1 MKKNLVS
8 SMLSAAMV
16 LSLAASMTSHAS
28 ASALLKQDASVV
40 TDKTVKTGTLLISVN
55 PEIKMDYNY
64 KGRVL
69 KLSGM
74 NESGRA
80 VVRDMKNYQYDP
92 CDEVMEDLIREIY
105 EDGYF
110 DTQKNQPAKNLL
122 IKLEAGSKTPDSQ
135 FLEDVADSARYTLK
149 DCGLKSS
156 TITVNTS
163 DLDNKGRI
171 GIQKARE
178 LALAHAGL
186 KDAVFSEGEYDL
198 DDGIYELEFT
208 AGGIEY
214 EYEVNA
220 FTGKI
225 TAADRE
231 HNDDWDAWNDDDRYD
246 DDHDD
251 DDRFDDDRFDDDH
264 DDDDRFDDDRFDD
277 DHDDDDHFDDDR
289 FDDDRFDDDH
299 DDDDHDDDDRF
310 DDDHNDDD
318 RDDD

>member
-92 CDEVMEDLIREIY
+92 CDEVMEDLIQEIY

-110 DTQKNQPAKNLL
+110 DTQKNHPAKNLL

-156 TITVNTS
+156 TVTVNTS

-231 HNDDWDAWNDDDRYD
+231 RNDDWDAWNDDDRYD

-251 DDRFDDDRFDDDH
+251 DDRFDDDRFDDD
-264 DDDDRFDDDRFDD
+264 RFDD
-277 DHDDDDHFDDDR
+277 DHDDDDHDDDDHDDDDR

-299 DDDDHDDDDRF
+299 DDDDHDDD
-310 DDDHNDDD
+310 
-318 RDDD
+318 

>member
-110 DTQKNQPAKNLL
+110 DTQKNHPAKNLL

-156 TITVNTS
+156 TVTVNTS

-186 KDAVFSEGEYDL
+186 KDAVFSEGEYNL

-231 HNDDWDAWNDDDRYD
+231 RNDDWDAWTDDDRYD
-246 DDHDD
+246 DAHDD

-277 DHDDDDHFDDDR
+277 DHDDDDHDDDDHDDDDR

-299 DDDDHDDDDRF
+299 DDDDHDDD
-310 DDDHNDDD
+310 

>member
-156 TITVNTS
+156 TVTVNTS

-231 HNDDWDAWNDDDRYD
+231 RNDDWDAWNDDDRYD

-277 DHDDDDHFDDDR
+277 DRFDDDHDDDDR

-299 DDDDHDDDDRF
+299 DDDD
-310 DDDHNDDD
+310 

>member
-110 DTQKNQPAKNLL
+110 DTQKNHPAKNLL

-156 TITVNTS
+156 TVTVNTS

-231 HNDDWDAWNDDDRYD
+231 RNDDWDAWNDDDRYD

-251 DDRFDDDRFDDDH
+251 DDRFDDDRFNDDRFDDDHDDDDHDDDDH

-277 DHDDDDHFDDDR
+277 DHDDDD
-289 FDDDRFDDDH
+289 
-299 DDDDHDDDDRF
+299 
-310 DDDHNDDD
+310 

>member
-110 DTQKNQPAKNLL
+110 DTQKNHPAKNLL
-122 IKLEAGSKTPDSQ
+122 IKLEAGSKTPDSE

-156 TITVNTS
+156 TVTVNTS

-231 HNDDWDAWNDDDRYD
+231 RNDDWDAWNDDDRYD

-277 DHDDDDHFDDDR
+277 DRFDDDHDDDDR

-299 DDDDHDDDDRF
+299 DDDDHDDD
-310 DDDHNDDD
+310 

>member
-8 SMLSAAMV
+8 SMLSAAMI

-110 DTQKNQPAKNLL
+110 DTQKNHPAKNLL

-156 TITVNTS
+156 TVTVNTS

-186 KDAVFSEGEYDL
+186 KDAVFSEGEYNL

-231 HNDDWDAWNDDDRYD
+231 RNDDWDAWTDDDRYD
-246 DDHDD
+246 DTHDD

-277 DHDDDDHFDDDR
+277 DHDDDDHD
-289 FDDDRFDDDH
+289 DDDRFDDDH
-299 DDDDHDDDDRF
+299 DDDDHDDD
-310 DDDHNDDD
+310 

>member
-110 DTQKNQPAKNLL
+110 DTQKNHPAKNLL

-156 TITVNTS
+156 TVTVNTS

-231 HNDDWDAWNDDDRYD
+231 RNDDWDAWNDDDRYD

-251 DDRFDDDRFDDDH
+251 DDRFDDDRFDDD
-264 DDDDRFDDDRFDD
+264 DDR
-277 DHDDDDHFDDDR
+277 FDDDR

-310 DDDHNDDD
+310 DDDHDDDDHDDD

>member
-28 ASALLKQDASVV
+28 ASAPLKQDASVV

-110 DTQKNQPAKNLL
+110 DTQKNHPAKNLL

-135 FLEDVADSARYTLK
+135 FLEDVADCARYTLK
-149 DCGLKSS
+149 DCELKSS
-156 TITVNTS
+156 TVTVNTS

-231 HNDDWDAWNDDDRYD
+231 RNDDWDAWNDDDRYD

-251 DDRFDDDRFDDDH
+251 DDRFDDDLFDDDH

-277 DHDDDDHFDDDR
+277 DRFDDDHDDDDC

-299 DDDDHDDDDRF
+299 DDDDHDDD
-310 DDDHNDDD
+310 

>member
-156 TITVNTS
+156 TVTVNTS

-208 AGGIEY
+208 ADGIEY

-251 DDRFDDDRFDDDH
+251 DDRFDDDH
-264 DDDDRFDDDRFDD
+264 DDDDR
-277 DHDDDDHFDDDR
+277 FDDDR

-299 DDDDHDDDDRF
+299 DDDDHDDDRF
-310 DDDHNDDD
+310 DDDHDDDD

>member
-110 DTQKNQPAKNLL
+110 DTQKNHPAKNLL

-156 TITVNTS
+156 TVTVNTS

-225 TAADRE
+225 TSADRE

-246 DDHDD
+246 DDRFDDDHDD
-251 DDRFDDDRFDDDH
+251 DDDDDDRFDDDH
-264 DDDDRFDDDRFDD
+264 DDD
-277 DHDDDDHFDDDR
+277 
-289 FDDDRFDDDH
+289 
-299 DDDDHDDDDRF
+299 
-310 DDDHNDDD
+310 

>member
-28 ASALLKQDASVV
+28 ASAPLKQDASVV

-110 DTQKNQPAKNLL
+110 DTQKNHPAKNLL

-156 TITVNTS
+156 TVTVNTS

-186 KDAVFSEGEYDL
+186 KDAVFSEGEYNL

-231 HNDDWDAWNDDDRYD
+231 RNDDWDAWTDDDRYD
-246 DDHDD
+246 DTHDD

-277 DHDDDDHFDDDR
+277 DHDDDDHD
-289 FDDDRFDDDH
+289 DDDRFDDDH
-299 DDDDHDDDDRF
+299 DDDDHDDD
-310 DDDHNDDD
+310 

>member
-110 DTQKNQPAKNLL
+110 DTQKNHPAKNLL

-149 DCGLKSS
+149 DCGLKYS
-156 TITVNTS
+156 TVTVNTS

-214 EYEVNA
+214 EVNA

-225 TAADRE
+225 TASDRE
-231 HNDDWDAWNDDDRYD
+231 RNDDWDAWNDDDRYD

-251 DDRFDDDRFDDDH
+251 DDRFDDDRFDDD
-264 DDDDRFDDDRFDD
+264 DDRFDN
-277 DHDDDDHFDDDR
+277 DHD
-289 FDDDRFDDDH
+289 DDDH
-299 DDDDHDDDDRF
+299 DDDDHDDD
-310 DDDHNDDD
+310 

>member
-156 TITVNTS
+156 TVTVNTS

-208 AGGIEY
+208 ADGIEY

-277 DHDDDDHFDDDR
+277 D
-289 FDDDRFDDDH
+289 RFDDDH
-299 DDDDHDDDDRF
+299 DDDDHDDDRF
-310 DDDHNDDD
+310 DDDHDDDD

>member
-110 DTQKNQPAKNLL
+110 DTQKNHPAKNLL

-156 TITVNTS
+156 TVTVNTS

-231 HNDDWDAWNDDDRYD
+231 RNDDWDAWNDDDRYD

-264 DDDDRFDDDRFDD
+264 DDDDRDDD
-277 DHDDDDHFDDDR
+277 
-289 FDDDRFDDDH
+289 
-299 DDDDHDDDDRF
+299 
-310 DDDHNDDD
+310 
-318 RDDD
+318 

>member
-1 MKKNLVS
+1 
-8 SMLSAAMV
+8 
-16 LSLAASMTSHAS
+16 MTSHAS

-110 DTQKNQPAKNLL
+110 DTQKNHPAKNLL

-156 TITVNTS
+156 TVTVNTS

-231 HNDDWDAWNDDDRYD
+231 RNDDWDAWNDDDRYD

-251 DDRFDDDRFDDDH
+251 DDRFDDDRFDDD
-264 DDDDRFDDDRFDD
+264 DDR
-277 DHDDDDHFDDDR
+277 FDDDR

-310 DDDHNDDD
+310 DDDRFDDDHDDDD

>member
-110 DTQKNQPAKNLL
+110 DTQKNHPAKNLL

-156 TITVNTS
+156 TVTVNTS

-231 HNDDWDAWNDDDRYD
+231 RNDDWDAWNDDDRYD

-251 DDRFDDDRFDDDH
+251 DDRFDDDRFDDDRFDDDHDDDDHDDDDH

-277 DHDDDDHFDDDR
+277 DHDDDD
-289 FDDDRFDDDH
+289 
-299 DDDDHDDDDRF
+299 
-310 DDDHNDDD
+310 

>member
-156 TITVNTS
+156 TVTVNTS

-231 HNDDWDAWNDDDRYD
+231 RNDDWDAWNDDDRYD

-277 DHDDDDHFDDDR
+277 DHDDDD
-289 FDDDRFDDDH
+289 
-299 DDDDHDDDDRF
+299 RF

>member
-1 MKKNLVS
+1 
-8 SMLSAAMV
+8 
-16 LSLAASMTSHAS
+16 MTSHAS

-110 DTQKNQPAKNLL
+110 DTQKNHPAKNLL

-156 TITVNTS
+156 TVTVNTS

-231 HNDDWDAWNDDDRYD
+231 RNDDWDAWNDDDRYD

-251 DDRFDDDRFDDDH
+251 DDRFDDDRFDDDDDRFDDDRFDDDRFDDDDDHDDDDHDDDDH

-277 DHDDDDHFDDDR
+277 DHDDDD
-289 FDDDRFDDDH
+289 
-299 DDDDHDDDDRF
+299 
-310 DDDHNDDD
+310 

>member
-110 DTQKNQPAKNLL
+110 DTQKNHPAKNLL

-156 TITVNTS
+156 TVTVNTS

-186 KDAVFSEGEYDL
+186 KDAVFSEGEYNL

-231 HNDDWDAWNDDDRYD
+231 RNDDWDAWTDDDRYD
-246 DDHDD
+246 DTHDD

-277 DHDDDDHFDDDR
+277 DHDDDDHD
-289 FDDDRFDDDH
+289 DDDRFDDDH
-299 DDDDHDDDDRF
+299 DHDDH
-310 DDDHNDDD
+310 DDD

>member
-1 MKKNLVS
+1 MKKNLLTS
-8 SMLSAAMV
+8 ILSAAMV
-16 LSLAASMTSHAS
+16 FSLAVSMTSHAS

-110 DTQKNQPAKNLL
+110 DTQKNHPAKNLL

-156 TITVNTS
+156 TVTVNTS

-231 HNDDWDAWNDDDRYD
+231 RNDDWDAWNDDDRYD

-251 DDRFDDDRFDDDH
+251 DDRFDDDRFDDDRFDDDHDDDDHDDDDH

-277 DHDDDDHFDDDR
+277 DHDDDD
-289 FDDDRFDDDH
+289 
-299 DDDDHDDDDRF
+299 
-310 DDDHNDDD
+310 

>member
-156 TITVNTS
+156 TVTVNTS

-231 HNDDWDAWNDDDRYD
+231 RNDDWDAWNDDDRYD

-251 DDRFDDDRFDDDH
+251 DDRFDDDRFDDDRFDDDHDDDDRFDDDH

-277 DHDDDDHFDDDR
+277 DHDDDD
-289 FDDDRFDDDH
+289 
-299 DDDDHDDDDRF
+299 
-310 DDDHNDDD
+310 

>member
-110 DTQKNQPAKNLL
+110 DTQKNHPAKNLL

-156 TITVNTS
+156 TVTVNTS

-231 HNDDWDAWNDDDRYD
+231 RNDDWDAWNDDDRYD

-277 DHDDDDHFDDDR
+277 DHDDDDR

-299 DDDDHDDDDRF
+299 DDDDRF
-310 DDDHNDDD
+310 DDDHDDDD

>member
-40 TDKTVKTGTLLISVN
+40 TDKTVITGTLLISVN

-110 DTQKNQPAKNLL
+110 DTQKNHPAKNLL

-156 TITVNTS
+156 TVTVNTS

-231 HNDDWDAWNDDDRYD
+231 RNDDWDAWNDDDRYD

-251 DDRFDDDRFDDDH
+251 DDRFDDDRFDDD
-264 DDDDRFDDDRFDD
+264 DDR
-277 DHDDDDHFDDDR
+277 FDDDR

-299 DDDDHDDDDRF
+299 DDDDHDDDDHDDDDRFDDDRF
-310 DDDHNDDD
+310 DDDHDDDDYDDD

>member
-28 ASALLKQDASVV
+28 ASALLKQDASIV

-110 DTQKNQPAKNLL
+110 DTQKNHPAKNLL

-156 TITVNTS
+156 TVTVNTS

-178 LALAHAGL
+178 LALAHTGL

-225 TAADRE
+225 TAADWER
-231 HNDDWDAWNDDDRYD
+231 NDDWDAWNDDDRYD

-251 DDRFDDDRFDDDH
+251 DDRFDDDRFDDD
-264 DDDDRFDDDRFDD
+264 DDR
-277 DHDDDDHFDDDR
+277 FDDDR

-299 DDDDHDDDDRF
+299 DDDDHDDDDHDDDDRFDDDRF
-310 DDDHNDDD
+310 DDDHDDDDHDDD

>member
-28 ASALLKQDASVV
+28 ASAPLKQDASVV

-110 DTQKNQPAKNLL
+110 DTQKNHPAKNLL

-156 TITVNTS
+156 TVTVNTS

-186 KDAVFSEGEYDL
+186 KDAVFSEGEYNL

-231 HNDDWDAWNDDDRYD
+231 RNDDWDAWTDDDRYD
-246 DDHDD
+246 DTHDD

-277 DHDDDDHFDDDR
+277 DHDDDDHD
-289 FDDDRFDDDH
+289 DDDRFDDDH
-299 DDDDHDDDDRF
+299 DHDDH
-310 DDDHNDDD
+310 DDD

>member
-110 DTQKNQPAKNLL
+110 DTQKNHPAKNLL

-156 TITVNTS
+156 TVTVNTS

-225 TAADRE
+225 TAADWER
-231 HNDDWDAWNDDDRYD
+231 NDDWDAWNDDDRYD

-251 DDRFDDDRFDDDH
+251 DDRFDDDRFDDD
-264 DDDDRFDDDRFDD
+264 DDR
-277 DHDDDDHFDDDR
+277 FDDDR

-299 DDDDHDDDDRF
+299 DDDDHDDDDHDDDDRFDDDRF
-310 DDDHNDDD
+310 DDDHDDDDHDDD

>member
-28 ASALLKQDASVV
+28 ASAPLKQDASVV

-110 DTQKNQPAKNLL
+110 DTQKNHPAKNLL

-156 TITVNTS
+156 TVTVNTS

-186 KDAVFSEGEYDL
+186 KDAVFSEGEYNL

-231 HNDDWDAWNDDDRYD
+231 RNDDWDAWTDDDRYD
-246 DDHDD
+246 DAHDD

-277 DHDDDDHFDDDR
+277 DHDDDDHD
-289 FDDDRFDDDH
+289 DDDRFDDDH
-299 DDDDHDDDDRF
+299 DDDDHDDD
-310 DDDHNDDD
+310 

>member
-28 ASALLKQDASVV
+28 ASAFLKQDASVV
-40 TDKTVKTGTLLISVN
+40 TGKTVKTGTLLISVN

-156 TITVNTS
+156 TVTVNTS

-231 HNDDWDAWNDDDRYD
+231 RNDDWDAWNDDDRYD

-251 DDRFDDDRFDDDH
+251 DDRFDDDRFDNDH

-277 DHDDDDHFDDDR
+277 DR
-289 FDDDRFDDDH
+289 F
-299 DDDDHDDDDRF
+299 DDDHDDDDRF

>member
-28 ASALLKQDASVV
+28 ASAPLKQDASVV

-110 DTQKNQPAKNLL
+110 DTQKNHPAKNLL

-156 TITVNTS
+156 TVTVNTS

-231 HNDDWDAWNDDDRYD
+231 RNDDWDAWTDDDRYD
-246 DDHDD
+246 DTHDD

-277 DHDDDDHFDDDR
+277 DHDDDDHD
-289 FDDDRFDDDH
+289 DDDRFDDDH
-299 DDDDHDDDDRF
+299 DDDDHDDD
-310 DDDHNDDD
+310 

>member
-110 DTQKNQPAKNLL
+110 DTQKNHPAKNLL

-156 TITVNTS
+156 TVTVNTS

-225 TAADRE
+225 TSADRE

-251 DDRFDDDRFDDDH
+251 DDRFDDDH

-277 DHDDDDHFDDDR
+277 DHDDDNHDDDDH
-289 FDDDRFDDDH
+289 DDDRFDDDH
-299 DDDDHDDDDRF
+299 DDD
-310 DDDHNDDD
+310 

>member
-80 VVRDMKNYQYDP
+80 VVQYDP
-92 CDEVMEDLIREIY
+92 CAEVMEDLIREIY

-110 DTQKNQPAKNLL
+110 DTQKNHPAKNLL

-156 TITVNTS
+156 TVTVNTS

-198 DDGIYELEFT
+198 DDDIYELEFT

-231 HNDDWDAWNDDDRYD
+231 RNDDWDAWNDDDRYD

-251 DDRFDDDRFDDDH
+251 DDRFDDDDHDDDH
-264 DDDDRFDDDRFDD
+264 DDDYDDRHDD
-277 DHDDDDHFDDDR
+277 DHDGNDYDD
-289 FDDDRFDDDH
+289 
-299 DDDDHDDDDRF
+299 
-310 DDDHNDDD
+310 
-318 RDDD
+318 

>member
-1 MKKNLVS
+1 
-8 SMLSAAMV
+8 
-16 LSLAASMTSHAS
+16 MTSHAS

-110 DTQKNQPAKNLL
+110 DTQKNHPAKNLL

-156 TITVNTS
+156 TVTVNTS

-231 HNDDWDAWNDDDRYD
+231 RNDDWDAWNDDDRYD

-251 DDRFDDDRFDDDH
+251 DDRFDDD
-264 DDDDRFDDDRFDD
+264 DDR
-277 DHDDDDHFDDDR
+277 FDDDR

-299 DDDDHDDDDRF
+299 DDDDHDDDDHDDDDRFDDDRF
-310 DDDHNDDD
+310 DDDHDDDD

>member
-1 MKKNLVS
+1 
-8 SMLSAAMV
+8 MLSAAMV

-110 DTQKNQPAKNLL
+110 DTQKNHPAKNLL

-156 TITVNTS
+156 TVTVNTS

-231 HNDDWDAWNDDDRYD
+231 RNDDWDAWNDDDRYD

-251 DDRFDDDRFDDDH
+251 DDRFDDDRFDDD
-264 DDDDRFDDDRFDD
+264 DDR
-277 DHDDDDHFDDDR
+277 FDDDR

-299 DDDDHDDDDRF
+299 DDDDHDDDDHDDDDRFDDDRF
-310 DDDHNDDD
+310 DDDHDDDDHDDD

>member
-28 ASALLKQDASVV
+28 VSALLKQDASVV

-110 DTQKNQPAKNLL
+110 DTKKNHPAKNLL

-156 TITVNTS
+156 TVTVNTS

-231 HNDDWDAWNDDDRYD
+231 RNDDWDAWNDDDRYD

-251 DDRFDDDRFDDDH
+251 DDRFDDDHDRFDDDRFDDDRFDDDHDDDDHDDDDH

-277 DHDDDDHFDDDR
+277 DHDDDDH
-289 FDDDRFDDDH
+289 
-299 DDDDHDDDDRF
+299 
-310 DDDHNDDD
+310 DDD

>member
-110 DTQKNQPAKNLL
+110 DTQKNHPAKNLL

-156 TITVNTS
+156 TVTVNTS

-231 HNDDWDAWNDDDRYD
+231 RNDDWDAWNDDDRYD

-251 DDRFDDDRFDDDH
+251 DDRFDDDRFDDD
-264 DDDDRFDDDRFDD
+264 DDR
-277 DHDDDDHFDDDR
+277 FDDDR

-299 DDDDHDDDDRF
+299 DDDDHDDDDHDDDDRF
-310 DDDHNDDD
+310 DDDHDDDDHDDD

>member
-156 TITVNTS
+156 TVTVNTS

-251 DDRFDDDRFDDDH
+251 DDRFDDDRFDDD
-264 DDDDRFDDDRFDD
+264 R
-277 DHDDDDHFDDDR
+277 FDDDR